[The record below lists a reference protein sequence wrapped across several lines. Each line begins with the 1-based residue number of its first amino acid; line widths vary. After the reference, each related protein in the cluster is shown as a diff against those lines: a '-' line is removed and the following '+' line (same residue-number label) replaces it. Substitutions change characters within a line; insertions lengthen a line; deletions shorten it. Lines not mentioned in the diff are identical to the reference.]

1 MIHIKKGTAPKKFQ
15 EFKQQTPQAHFDDMP
30 TDVKVALRQSLLEEQ
45 GYLCAYCMRRIH
57 DNHNEVKIEHYEP
70 RNPQNELECSNLLAV
85 CMGNSAG
92 NQREHQHCDTKK
104 GNKRLHVN
112 PQNVDH
118 IKQISYRSDGTIY
131 ARNNDDFN
139 DDLNSTLNLN
149 DDYGY
154 LKANRKKA
162 LDELKKKILSNFG
175 NKAAGHVFAEKLL
188 KNYLSKHRSGE
199 RTPYCG
205 ILIDYPTRHLKKWS
219 QSKS

>member
-1 MIHIKKGTAPKKFQ
+1 MIHIKKSSPPNKFQ
-15 EFKQQTPQAHFDDMP
+15 EFKQQNPQAHFDDMP
-30 TDVKVALRQSLLEEQ
+30 PDIKSTLRQSLLEEQ
-45 GYLCAYCMRRIH
+45 GYLCAYCMSKIR
-57 DNHNEVKIEHYEP
+57 DKVKIEHYKP
-70 RNPQNELECSNLLAV
+70 RNPKNEMEYSNLLAV

-104 GNKRLHVN
+104 GNKCLNIN

-118 IKQISYRSDGTIY
+118 IKQIYYRSDGTIY
-131 ARNNDDFN
+131 AKDNDDFN

-154 LKANRKKA
+154 LKVNRKRA

-175 NKAAGHVFAEKLL
+175 DKVASRAFAEKLL
-188 KNYLSKHRSGE
+188 QTYRHKNQSGE

-205 ILIDYPTRHLKKWS
+205 ILIDYLTRHLKKWS